1 MFLKKILKTAKFYIL
16 RDLLLPVA
24 KYIFETLLP
33 PTLVNKNKN
42 IDKLQKR
49 GIFPIQ
55 NGITMRNTASMQ
67 PKSNLITHF

>member
-33 PTLVNKNKN
+33 PTLVNNNNKIN
-42 IDKLQKR
+42 KLQKR
-49 GIFPIQ
+49 GIFPSQ
-55 NGITMRNTASMQ
+55 NGITMRNIASMQ

>member
-1 MFLKKILKTAKFYIL
+1 MFLKKKLKTAKFYIL
-16 RDLLLPVA
+16 RDLLFPVT

-33 PTLVNKNKN
+33 PTLVNNNKN

-55 NGITMRNTASMQ
+55 NGITMRNFA
-67 PKSNLITHF
+67 